1 MDFRPGSSDSKV
13 TARRVAER
21 LELGDAEAEWL
32 AKLESAHRSS
42 PMAMP
47 AADRLIDLLE
57 RLEVPVED
65 CAEVLDTMP
74 DPDRDPERWWLLE
87 RSNHLL
93 AHDLVSRVRQ
103 TGPPPPAPPRLLTE
117 GMSLFSVHLIL
128 VTIKGILN
136 CHQEL
141 GIPGDVSWETL
152 SLLGRRM
159 AEYRAIQCRTGI
171 ELTGWD
177 WMRFFGLLYQVGR
190 LEVIPYRLC
199 THPEAGPL
207 FWYDDGTIARL
218 GRGFRRGDPA
228 LSIHV
233 PSGDP
238 LNPDSCDASF
248 ARLPTAFKA
257 IHPGEPPLVA
267 TCTSWLLDDQL
278 SEYLSPD
285 SNILRFA
292 RRFELVPGSLDND
305 EAVLHFVFGASY
317 EEDLD
322 VLPQRTTLERAV
334 VKHIRSGRH
343 WRLRTG
349 WSSLAPQPQASA
361 RFDGST

>member
-1 MDFRPGSSDSKV
+1 V
-13 TARRVAER
+13 ARC
-21 LELGDAEAEWL
+21 LGLGDAETEWL
-32 AKLESAHRSS
+32 AKLEKAQPSS
-42 PMAMP
+42 PI
-47 AADRLIDLLE
+47 AALDSHRLADLHG
-57 RLEVPVED
+57 RLQVPVED
-65 CAEVLDTMP
+65 REAIVETMP
-74 DPDRDPERWWLLE
+74 RADRDPELWWLLD
-87 RSNHLL
+87 RSHHLL
-93 AHDLVSRVRQ
+93 AHDIVNRVRQ
-103 TGPPPPAPPRLLTE
+103 TGPPPATPPAILPATL
-117 GMSLFSVHLIL
+117 GLFSVHLI
-128 VTIKGILN
+128 VVAVDGILR
-136 CHQEL
+136 CHREL
-141 GIPGDVSWETL
+141 GIPEDVSWETL
-152 SLLGRRM
+152 SILGRRM
-159 AEYRAIQCRTGI
+159 AAFRAKHGRTGI
-171 ELTGWD
+171 ELSQWD

-207 FWYDDGTIARL
+207 FWYDDETIRRR

-238 LNPDSCDASF
+238 LTPGACDASF

-257 IHPGEPPLVA
+257 VHPGEPPLVA

-305 EAVLHFVFGASY
+305 EAVLHYVFGASH
-317 EEDLD
+317 EKELGA
-322 VLPQRTTLERAV
+322 LPQRTTLERAV

-343 WRLRTG
+343 WRPRTG
-349 WSSLAPQPQASA
+349 WTSLAQQP
-361 RFDGST
+361 RVPVPLDGTN

>member
-1 MDFRPGSSDSKV
+1 
-13 TARRVAER
+13 VAER
-21 LELGDAEAEWL
+21 LELGDAEADWL

-65 CAEVLDTMP
+65 RAEVLDTMP

-103 TGPPPPAPPRLLTE
+103 TGPPPPAPPRLLPE
-117 GMSLFSVHLIL
+117 GMRLFSVHLIL

-136 CHQEL
+136 CHQDL

-152 SLLGRRM
+152 SLLARRM
-159 AEYRAIQCRTGI
+159 AAFRARHGRTGI
-171 ELTGWD
+171 ELTQWD

-199 THPEAGPL
+199 TNPQAGPL
-207 FWYDDGTIARL
+207 FWYDDETIARL
-218 GRGFRRGDPA
+218 GRGFRRNDPA
-228 LSIHV
+228 LGIHV
-233 PSGDP
+233 PTGDP
-238 LNPDSCDASF
+238 LTPDACDASF
-248 ARLPTAFKA
+248 SRLQTAFKA
-257 IHPGEPPLVA
+257 VHPDEPPVVA

-278 SEYLSPD
+278 SEYLPGD

-305 EAVLHFVFGASY
+305 EAILHYVFGP
-317 EEDLD
+317 ERPKELD
-322 VLPQRTTLERAV
+322 ALPQRTRLERAIV
-334 VKHIRSGRH
+334 DHIRSGRH

-349 WSSLAPQPQASA
+349 WLPLEPQSQMAEPVN
-361 RFDGST
+361 R